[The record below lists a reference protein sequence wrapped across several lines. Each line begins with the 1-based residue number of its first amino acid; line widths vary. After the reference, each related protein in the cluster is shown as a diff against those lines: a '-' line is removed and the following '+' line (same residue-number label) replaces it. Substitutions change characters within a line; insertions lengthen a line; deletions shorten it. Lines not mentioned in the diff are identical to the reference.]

1 MALSCY
7 LPCESSFRAEAAP
20 ANVATPIFMAHG
32 QSDPVVPM
40 SLGLKSRDFLQAQ
53 GYAVE
58 WRDYPMP
65 HSVCPAEIAD
75 IRAFLHRVLPAL

>member
-1 MALSCY
+1 
-7 LPCESSFRAEAAP
+7 
-20 ANVATPIFMAHG
+20 
-32 QSDPVVPM
+32 
-40 SLGLKSRDFLQAQ
+40 LKTQ

-75 IRAFLHRVLPAL
+75 IREFLQRVLPAI